1 MSNSRELSPEMRNL
15 LQARTEALA
24 APAVSEL
31 DDFLEGLNELFH
43 PDRVNAQFW
52 HCRTQE
58 EFDEARDA
66 LEDPEDDLRARPD
79 LDGGNDTFF
88 TDRN

>member
-24 APAVSEL
+24 APAKSEL
-31 DDFLEGLNELFH
+31 DAFLAGLDELFH
-43 PDRVNAQFW
+43 PDRVNAHLW

-66 LEDPEDDLRARPD
+66 LDDPEDDLRARPD
-79 LDGGNDTFF
+79 LDGGNDHWF